1 MHLGLSHP
9 GPSEPIWPTEPA
21 VSLEELDRIASKL
34 DQNLIIWREDSEAIA
49 RAAQY
54 LKAFWRSRHPD
65 VAVKQFRGDQ
75 RLALLT
81 HINQGIAEIGLNRAL
96 QTPSPPRSPS
106 QMVLITHAEQLLS
119 ADVQMLQDL
128 AVQLPGLR
136 WRFVLLCIERS
147 GEPTHAALTSLTLLN
162 AQPRWTAVPAAH
174 QPDARALTACLGQ
187 APIMASASASPQALT
202 RSSSGGAAKRLAWSG
217 LVAILALAA
226 WGIWQHFETANPMP
240 SAQVQQPETET
251 APSSDVSEAVVAA
264 LQSPPQP
271 SASAPQP
278 PDTALADTAPSQ
290 TETNQASP
298 TAAEPANPTPVSAP
312 QSSQADI
319 PDVALRGVRWLG
331 QLSPDSYVLVHGAFQ
346 TTAQAQ
352 SLIRSRAELANARMI
367 RRKNSTPGGQFLV
380 ITGPFRSQERAQ
392 NYKVREKLSPQIQ
405 VRRVSDVLLESAEV
419 EPSRP

>member
-65 VAVKQFRGDQ
+65 VAVKRFRGDQ

-174 QPDARALTACLGQ
+174 QPDARALTASLGQ
-187 APIMASASASPQALT
+187 APIMASALRRLRRSPAPHQVARPSAWPGLAWLPSWPWPLGAFGNILKRPTRCPQPRCSSLKLKPHPRPMFQRLWWRRCNHRPSRRHLHLNRRTQHSLIQRPARQKQT
-202 RSSSGGAAKRLAWSG
+202 RHRPQRQNPPTQHPFLPHKAAK
-217 LVAILALAA
+217 
-226 WGIWQHFETANPMP
+226 
-240 SAQVQQPETET
+240 
-251 APSSDVSEAVVAA
+251 
-264 LQSPPQP
+264 
-271 SASAPQP
+271 
-278 PDTALADTAPSQ
+278 
-290 TETNQASP
+290 P
-298 TAAEPANPTPVSAP
+298 TSLTWPC
-312 QSSQADI
+312 
-319 PDVALRGVRWLG
+319 
-331 QLSPDSYVLVHGAFQ
+331 GAFVGWASCHQ
-346 TTAQAQ
+346 IPTFWC
-352 SLIRSRAELANARMI
+352 M
-367 RRKNSTPGGQFLV
+367 
-380 ITGPFRSQERAQ
+380 
-392 NYKVREKLSPQIQ
+392 VRFKPRLKPK
-405 VRRVSDVLLESAEV
+405 A
-419 EPSRP
+419 